1 MQTTHLSKIV
11 LTSLALLGLMS
22 APSWAAS
29 DKSAKGKLA
38 TIQAFGNSVHW
49 SLKSASGF
57 GKSKLTLSPEG
68 GDPIVIESEA
78 GLEPSISALK
88 DGAYKYE
95 IVITPTLSQ
104 AVRDELK
111 AAREAADGQEATAAV
126 RDLINQ
132 GKIPKERKVQS
143 GYFRILNGQK
153 VAADAAKE

>member
-1 MQTTHLSKIV
+1 M
-11 LTSLALLGLMS
+11 
-22 APSWAAS
+22 
-29 DKSAKGKLA
+29 AKGYFEIKLVQIDPSKKLDFDLYIELPHSKKILLCCQKD
-38 TIQAFGNSVHW
+38 TIF
-49 SLKSASGF
+49 
-57 GKSKLTLSPEG
+57 E
-68 GDPIVIESEA
+68 
-78 GLEPSISALK
+78 K
-88 DGAYKYE
+88 DKYE